1 MIESQAVTT
10 VFNNGPE
17 RLVSIAVFIVGFG
30 LSVLIWLSVTTGNR
44 DIKSL
49 LTFAHHNR
57 SMLMKSLFTDGP
69 GYLILP
75 LWLILAEYLGPVLVV
90 AFWG

>member
-1 MIESQAVTT
+1 MTESQAFTS
-10 VFNNGPE
+10 VFHNGPE

-30 LSVLIWLSVTTGNR
+30 LSVLIWLLVTTGNR

-57 SMLMKSLFTDGP
+57 SMLMKCLFTDGP
-69 GYLILP
+69 GYLVLP
-75 LWLILAEYLGPVLVV
+75 LWLILAEYFGPVLVV
-90 AFWG
+90 AIWG

>member
-1 MIESQAVTT
+1 MIESQTVTT

-17 RLVSIAVFIVGFG
+17 RLVSIAVFIIGFG
-30 LSVLIWLSVTTGNR
+30 LSVLMWLLVTTGNR

-49 LTFAHHNR
+49 LTFSHHNR